1 MKPAS
6 TPSPVP
12 LHGDA
17 CEAFA
22 QNASL
27 RADRELGR
35 AEQAA
40 LDAHLATCPSCRERA
55 FEAEWVSRML
65 KHWDAERASTVRA
78 PARLS
83 PSIRSMVHEEGLRR
97 RREFRSL
104 RIHRWAMAA
113 SVFLVLGA
121 AVFFGLQR
129 VSVQGPSDLTLAD
142 VGAPRPT
149 LAFLDVPAPLPP
161 RPLDAIDAGPGPLE
175 SLGQAEVRTVAWIAV
190 DEFGPIAEA
199 FRYLALEAA
208 ERDFFAR
215 TGEQGIRWQMPD
227 GRAGF
232 VSSGALASLRARGVD
247 SVESFL
253 AGLAERTGAV
263 VEPGH
268 VYGSE
273 PTAVLSRRGLPDV
286 FPLSADRSSVD
297 AWLDRADL
305 ALGGGRL
312 RMHAI
317 AGDDLATAPAG
328 ARRVFDLDRAFHQ
341 RHHRLT
347 LAEGGGD
354 DLVLIVQGT
363 RHPIFI
369 PAGELLQGGRVDR
382 VVRRNVWIPPTLGE
396 GRFEIPCVAVSTE
409 AGSTPGVARP
419 TGLVAGPRL
428 RRLLADDAT
437 SEQVSVFVD
446 GLTRSRAL
454 DFSLLS
460 RFPLTE
466 VRALKQGLAA
476 AMLKRGWRGFGMTDA
491 QGRLAGIEFTG
502 LPLEAGADLLARVAL
517 GYELEDALL
526 RGLPAEAQAAS
537 GTVVPARVTL
547 MELLAFEGR
556 LRVLAG
562 ERGTLRRASLRD
574 ARSDVVVEVF
584 EQASS
589 GDVVFASALT
599 NSP

>member
-1 MKPAS
+1 MRPAS
-6 TPSPVP
+6 NPSPVP

-35 AEQAA
+35 AEQAT
-40 LDAHLATCPSCRERA
+40 LDAHLTSCPSCRERA
-55 FEAEWVSRML
+55 LEAEWVSRVL

-83 PSIRSMVHEEGLRR
+83 PSIRSMVEDEGLRR
-97 RREFRSL
+97 RREL
-104 RIHRWAMAA
+104 RLVRTHRWAVAA
-113 SVFLVLGA
+113 MILLVLGA
-121 AVFFGLQR
+121 GVFFGLQR
-129 VSVQGPSDLTLAD
+129 AFEPGPSDLTLAD

-149 LAFLDVPAPLPP
+149 LTFVDVPTPHPP

-175 SLGQAEVRTVAWIAV
+175 SLGRAEVRTVAWIANE
-190 DEFGPIAEA
+190 DLGPIADA

-215 TGEQGIRWQMPD
+215 TGEQGIRWQRPD
-227 GRAGF
+227 GRSGF
-232 VSSGALASLRARGVD
+232 VSSGALASLRARGSD

-253 AGLAERTGAV
+253 AGLAERTGAA

-268 VYGSE
+268 VYGAE
-273 PTAVLSRRGLPDV
+273 PTAVLSRRGIPDV
-286 FPLSADRSSVD
+286 FPLAADRSSID
-297 AWLDRADL
+297 AWLERADL

-317 AGDDLATAPAG
+317 AGDGVPTAPVTS
-328 ARRVFDLDRAFHQ
+328 RHVFDLERAFTDR
-341 RHHRLT
+341 RHRVT

-354 DLVLIVQGT
+354 DVVLIAQGT

-382 VVRRNVWIPPTLGE
+382 VVRHNVWIPPTMGE
-396 GRFEIPCVAVSTE
+396 DRFEIPCVAVSTE
-409 AGSTPGVARP
+409 RGSTPGVARP

-428 RRLLADDAT
+428 RRLLADEAT
-437 SEQVSVFVD
+437 PAEVSAFVD
-446 GLTRSRAL
+446 ELARSRAL

-460 RFPLTE
+460 RFPLNE
-466 VRALKQGLAA
+466 VRVLKRGLAT
-476 AMLKRGWRGFGMTDA
+476 AMLERGWRGFGMTDA

-537 GTVVPARVTL
+537 RDVVPARVTL
-547 MELLAFEGR
+547 MEFLAFDGR
-556 LRVLAG
+556 LRVPAG
-562 ERGTLRRASLRD
+562 ERGSLRRASLRD

-584 EQASS
+584 EWTSS

-599 NSP
+599 KGP